1 MMSFSTNVAS
11 SAPGRGDTD
20 VKPHV
25 GPFFIIGLSVIAL
38 LCMGRGLF
46 PGVVHAQQST
56 TVTLSGTIKDAA
68 SGMPLNGASVYVSE
82 LESGTTAQDDG
93 MFSLQIRE
101 GRYTVRFN
109 YVGYRSD
116 TRTLNLRDD
125 RELTVELQRK
135 SIELD
140 EVVVSDEASIR
151 NIESIETGVARLEV
165 RELEELPTFMGA
177 VDIVR
182 SLLLL
187 PGVSTVGEG
196 ASGFNVR
203 GGDVDQNLVLLDD
216 APVFYP
222 SHLFGFF
229 SPFNADVVQDVT
241 LYRGGIPAQWGGRL
255 SSVLDVEQ
263 RVGDFE
269 SYRMRGGVSPITSRL
284 TIDGPIVKDRT
295 SFLVGGRASYV
306 NWLMDATN
314 NENLASSEARFFDT
328 NVGVNHRFG
337 SNDELNTTGYYSF
350 DDFTLV
356 GDTSY
361 TYTMAHA
368 TAEWKHIFSDKLLS
382 RVTGVVSDYSY
393 DVSDSDL
400 SNAYTL
406 SAGVRYHS
414 LRGDVS
420 WLPNDRH
427 TIDAGISTKYY
438 RIQPGGIVP
447 ESDQSSIRAF
457 SLQNE
462 HALSSAI
469 YVNDEYALTEKV
481 RIMGGLRISSY
492 QRLGPGS
499 ILRFE
504 PGQPRRVDT
513 ITKEEEFGTAEII
526 SAFWGIEPRLAVRYK
541 IDEANSFKA
550 SYNRTRQYLHLISN
564 TTAASPVDV
573 WRASDANL
581 TPQTGD
587 QLTLGYFRNFR
598 LGQITS
604 SVEGYYKWIQNVVDY
619 KPGAELTL
627 NPELSTDLLQGRGRA
642 YGVEMMLNKRSGTHR
657 GSISYTYSRSERK
670 VNGPTPG
677 QRISFGEWYPSN
689 YDRPHELTVQYTYQE
704 TPRISWNFNF
714 VYRTGRP
721 ATYPVSKFVID
732 NIPVA
737 NFSRRNQYRIPDYHR
752 LDMSLRLDL
761 EERKEEGWN
770 GSWTVSVYNLYG
782 RRNAYSVFFDRE
794 REGTVPQAYKLS
806 VFGTIF
812 PSLTY
817 TFEY

>member
-1 MMSFSTNVAS
+1 MIS
-11 SAPGRGDTD
+11 SASAVLGASLHGAQVRP
-20 VKPHV
+20 
-25 GPFFIIGLSVIAL
+25 PFTTSTLLGAL
-38 LCMGRGLF
+38 LCAVLCAGLAAV
-46 PGVVHAQQST
+46 PSPAHAQQSD
-56 TVTLSGTIKDAA
+56 TVTLSGTITDATT
-68 SGMPLNGASVYVSE
+68 GTPLTGASVYVAS
-82 LESGTTAQDDG
+82 LERGSTAGEDG
-93 MFSLQIRE
+93 EFSLEVQP
-101 GRYTVRFN
+101 GRYTVRFD
-109 YVGYRSD
+109 YVGYQSDSRTLDLRSD
-116 TRTLNLRDD
+116 LEVD
-125 RELTVELQRK
+125 VELQRE

-140 EVVVSDEASIR
+140 EVVVTDEAAVR

-165 RELEELPTFMGA
+165 RKLEELPTFMGE

-216 APVFYP
+216 APIFYP

-229 SPFNADVVQDVT
+229 SPFNADVVEDVT

-263 RVGDFE
+263 KVGDHE
-269 SYRMRGGVSPITSRL
+269 SYNMRGGVSPITSRF
-284 TIDGPIVKDRT
+284 TIDGPIVEDKT

-306 NWLMDATN
+306 NWLMNATGN
-314 NENLASSEARFFDT
+314 DDLESSEAYFFDT
-328 NVGVNHRFG
+328 NLGINQRVGK
-337 SNDELNTTGYYSF
+337 NDEINTTGYYSF
-350 DDFTLV
+350 DDFTV
-356 GDTSY
+356 AGDTSY

-368 TAEWKHIFSDKLLS
+368 TAEWKHIFNDNLLS

-393 DVSDSDL
+393 DVSDSEPE
-400 SNAYTL
+400 NAYTL

-414 LRGDVS
+414 LRADVT
-420 WLPNDRH
+420 WLPSDRH
-427 TIDAGISTKYY
+427 TLDAGLTTKYY

-447 ESDQSSIRAF
+447 DSEQSAINAF
-457 SLQNE
+457 DLENE
-462 HALSSAI
+462 YALSSAI
-469 YVNDEYALTEKV
+469 YVNEEYDLSEAWRL
-481 RIMGGLRISSY
+481 MGGLRISSY

-504 PGQPRRVDT
+504 DGQPRRVDT
-513 ITKEEEFGTAEII
+513 ITEEEEFGSGEII
-526 SAFWGIEPRLAVRYK
+526 NTFWGIEPRLAVRYK
-541 IDEANSFKA
+541 INDANSIKA

-564 TTAASPVDV
+564 TTAVTPVDV
-573 WRASDANL
+573 WRTSDANL
-581 TPQTGD
+581 PPQTGD
-587 QLTLGYFRNFR
+587 QVTLGYFRNFR
-598 LGQITS
+598 DGSITS
-604 SVEGYYKWIQNVVDY
+604 SVEGYYKWIQDVVDY

-627 NPELSTDLLQGRGRA
+627 NPDLATDLLQGRGRA
-642 YGVEMMLNKRSGTHR
+642 YGIEMMLNKRSGIHK
-657 GSISYTYSRSERK
+657 GSVSYTYSRSERQ
-670 VNGPTPG
+670 VDGSTPE

-704 TPRISWNFNF
+704 DPRISWNFNF

-721 ATYPVSKFVID
+721 VTYPVSKFVVD
-732 NIPVA
+732 GVPVA

-761 EERKEEGWN
+761 EQREQDGWN
-770 GSWTVSVYNLYG
+770 GSWTFSIYNVYG
-782 RRNAYSVFFDRE
+782 RRNAYSVFFGRQL
-794 REGTVPQAYKLS
+794 EGSVPQAYKLS
-806 VFGTIF
+806 VFGSIF